1 MSAGI
6 YNDILDQGATYE
18 LVVVYKDENNVPIN
32 LTGYNAYM
40 QLRENYDSTVA
51 DLTLTTVNGG
61 ISINGPL
68 GEITITATATQTTA
82 LTSDYYLYDLELV
95 NGSAVT
101 RLLQG
106 QITVNSEVTRVP

>member
-6 YNDILDQGATYE
+6 YNDTLDQGATYN
-18 LVVVYKDENNVPIN
+18 LVVVYKNDSGAPIN
-32 LTGYNAYM
+32 LTGFDAYM
-40 QLRENYDSTVA
+40 QLRENFDSTIA
-51 DLTLTTVNGG
+51 DLTLSTANGG
-61 ISINGPL
+61 ISIDGPN

-95 NGSAVT
+95 NGSDVI

>member
-6 YNDILDQGATYE
+6 YNDTLDQGATYN
-18 LVVVYKDENNVPIN
+18 LVVVYKDDSGTPVN
-32 LTGYNAYM
+32 LSGYNAYM
-40 QLRENYDSTVA
+40 QLRENFNSTVA
-51 DLTLTTVNGG
+51 DLTLSTTNAG

-68 GEITITATATQTTA
+68 GEISITATATQTAA
-82 LTSDYYLYDLELV
+82 LTADFYLYDLELV
-95 NGSAVT
+95 NGSSVT

>member
-6 YNDILDQGATYE
+6 YNDILDQGATYQ
-18 LVVVYKDENNVPIN
+18 LVVVYKDDSGSPIN
-32 LTGYNAYM
+32 LTGYSAFM

-51 DLTLTTVNGG
+51 DLTLTTANGG

-68 GEITITATATQTTA
+68 GEITITATAAQTTT

-95 NGSAVT
+95 SGSEVI

>member
-6 YNDILDQGATYE
+6 YNDTLDQGATYQ
-18 LVVVYKDENNVPIN
+18 LVVVYKDDSGNPIN
-32 LTGYNAYM
+32 LSGYSAYM
-40 QLRENYDSTVA
+40 QLRENFDSTVA
-51 DLTLTTVNGG
+51 DLTLSTANGG
-61 ISINGPL
+61 ISIDGPN
-68 GEITITATATQTTA
+68 GEITIQATATQTMT

-95 NGSAVT
+95 SGSVVT

>member
-6 YNDILDQGATYE
+6 YNDTLDQGATYT
-18 LVVVYKDENNVPIN
+18 LVVVYKDANDVPIN
-32 LTGYNAYM
+32 LNGYSAYM

-51 DLTLTTVNGG
+51 DLTLTTANGG
-61 ISINGPL
+61 ITINGPI
-68 GEITITATATQTTA
+68 GEITVTATATQTAT

>member
-6 YNDILDQGATYE
+6 YNDTLDQGATYN
-18 LVVVYKDENNVPIN
+18 LVVVYKDANNTPIN
-32 LTGYNAYM
+32 ITGFSAFM
-40 QLRENYDSTVA
+40 QLRENFDSTVA
-51 DLTLTTVNGG
+51 DLTLTTANGG

-68 GEITITATATQTTA
+68 GEITIIATAAQTTT

>member
-6 YNDILDQGATYE
+6 YNDTLDQGATYTV
-18 LVVVYKDENNVPIN
+18 VVVYKDANDTPIDI
-32 LTGYNAYM
+32 TGFSAFM
-40 QLRENYDSTVA
+40 QLRENFDSTVA
-51 DLTLTTVNGG
+51 DLTLTTANGG

-68 GEITITATATQTTA
+68 GEITITATAAQTTT

>member
-6 YNDILDQGATYE
+6 YNDTLDQGATYN
-18 LVVVYKDENNVPIN
+18 LVVVYKDANDTPIDI
-32 LTGYNAYM
+32 TGFSAFM
-40 QLRENYDSTVA
+40 QLRENFDSTVA
-51 DLTLTTVNGG
+51 DLTLTTANGG

-68 GEITITATATQTTA
+68 GEITITATAAQTTT

>member
-6 YNDILDQGATYE
+6 YNDTLDQGATYN
-18 LVVVYKDENNVPIN
+18 LVVVYKQDNGTPVN
-32 LTGYNAYM
+32 LTGFSAYM
-40 QLRENYDSTVA
+40 QLRESYEATVA
-51 DLTLTTVNGG
+51 DLTLSTANGG
-61 ISINGPL
+61 ISINGVA

-82 LTSDYYLYDLELV
+82 LVSDFYVYDLELV
-95 NGSAVT
+95 SGSTVI